1 MIYDKSQLT
10 ELFRNGCKSR
20 ENFRIG
26 LEFEKLAVDSKNHKA
41 VPYSGEKGIQDFL
54 ARYKDFM
61 SSRHPELAAKQ
72 GEPESRSFMPL
83 SGVSE
88 SKTLKQVQG
97 DDNNNLLGLKGDFGY
112 ISLEPGSQTEI
123 STYPYKDINEIAS
136 EIQVYNQKTAI
147 IGDELGINWIGYG
160 IQPVSTF
167 DSIKIIPKKRYEIM
181 TDYLPA
187 KGDKAL
193 VMMRETAGIQ
203 ASIDYESEEDAMN
216 KLRVSLAISP
226 IITAMFA
233 NSPIRGGKE
242 TGYKSY
248 RASSWLK
255 TDNDRCGLISK
266 KIFES
271 DFSFD
276 DYAQYLLD
284 VPMFFIERNDTI
296 INATHLT
303 FKEFLNKGL
312 TGFKATIDDWDIHM
326 STVFPDVRLRNYIE
340 IRNCDSQRSNLIL
353 ALPTL
358 IKGIMYNEDALNQ
371 VWDLVKDFSWSEL
384 QEMRHSVP
392 KFGLE
397 TTVKGINVADL
408 AKELVNIA
416 EFSLLSSHAVCH
428 SERSKESA
436 DPSALTRDDKK
447 NEAIYLEK
455 LKELVQEEKTP
466 ADIILKNWN
475 DGWNRDIKK
484 LIEYSKLN

>member
-10 ELFRNGCKSR
+10 ELFRNGCKSK

-41 VPYSGEKGIQDFL
+41 VPYSGEKGIFDFL
-54 ARYKDFM
+54 SRYK
-61 SSRHPELAAKQ
+61 
-72 GEPESRSFMPL
+72 SFDQMDE
-83 SGVSE
+83 VIIE
-88 SKTLKQVQG
+88 
-97 DDNNNLLGLKGDFGY
+97 DNLLGLKGDFHY

-123 STYPYKDINEIAS
+123 STYPYKNINEIAS
-136 EIQVYNQKTAI
+136 KIQEYNQKTAI
-147 IGDELGINWIGYG
+147 IGEELGINWIGYG

-167 DSIKIIPKKRYEIM
+167 DDIKIIPKKRYEIM
-181 TDYLPA
+181 TDYLPE

-216 KLRVSLAISP
+216 KLKVSLAISP

-233 NSPIRGGKE
+233 NSPIRDGKE

-255 TDNDRCGLISK
+255 TDNERCGLISR

-276 DYAQYLLD
+276 DYAEYLLNT
-284 VPMFFIERNDTI
+284 PMFFIERNNTL
-296 INATHLT
+296 INTTHLT
-303 FKEFLNKGL
+303 FKEFSNKGFD
-312 TGFKATIDDWDIHM
+312 GFNANLEDWELHM

-340 IRNCDSQRSNLIL
+340 IRNCDSQRSDLIL

-358 IKGIMYNEDALNQ
+358 IKGIMYNESAMNQ
-371 VWDLVKDFSWSEL
+371 AWGLVKDFSWEEL
-384 QEMRHSVP
+384 QEMRHLVP
-392 KFGLE
+392 KLGLE
-397 TTVKGINVADL
+397 TTVKGIKVANL
-408 AKELVNIA
+408 AKELVDIA
-416 EFSLLSSHAVCH
+416 EKSLLSD
-428 SERSKESA
+428 SETA
-436 DPSALTRDDKK
+436 

-455 LKELVQEEKTP
+455 IKELVQQKKTP
-466 ADIILKNWN
+466 ADIILKNWTS
-475 DGWNRDIKK
+475 GWNRDIKK
-484 LIEYSKLN
+484 LIEYSKLS